1 VSKFLPSRLS
11 PDAVGD
17 RVSVRRR
24 LPGSG
29 AGALGDVIGDLLSLD
44 ADSLVIRRSDASLV
58 VVAAADVMAARV
70 VGPSPRAALELEA
83 VSGRSWPAPDD
94 AWLGRWWLR
103 GAAGFTARAN
113 AVRPLGDPGVSI
125 DEALAHVSAWYA
137 ERDLPPMVRSVKGNS
152 VDAELDRR
160 GWTSDFTTVM
170 QTATVAAARR
180 RLVGVPTEAVR
191 VASSPSAAW
200 IERYGRGAGPEA
212 LSVLTGPADV
222 GFASVEETD
231 SSTTA
236 PLAIGR
242 AVVELPWVGFS
253 AVEVDERSR
262 RQGHARSIM
271 SALIGWA
278 AERGAIRAWLEVM
291 ADNTGAL
298 ALYESL
304 GFTEHHRY
312 SYRQPS

>member
-1 VSKFLPSRLS
+1 MSEFLPGRLS
-11 PDAVGD
+11 PDAVGG

-24 LPGSG
+24 VPGSA
-29 AGALGDVIGDLLSLD
+29 AGALGDVIGDLVSLD

-83 VSGRSWPAPDD
+83 VSGRSWPAADD

-103 GAAGFTARAN
+103 GAAGFTAGAN

-137 ERDLPPMVRSVKGNS
+137 ERDLPPMVRSVKGSS

-160 GWTSDFTTVM
+160 GWTSDFKTVM
-170 QTATVAAARR
+170 QTATLASVRR

-191 VASSPSAAW
+191 LSASPSAAW
-200 IERYGRGAGPEA
+200 IERYGRGAGAEA
-212 LSVLTGPADV
+212 LSVLTGPTEV
-222 GFASVEETD
+222 GFASVEDFD
-231 SSTTA
+231 SSAA
-236 PLAIGR
+236 PFAIGR
-242 AVVELPWVGFS
+242 AVVEVPWVGFS

-262 RQGHARSIM
+262 RQGHARAVM
-271 SALIGWA
+271 SALVDWA
-278 AERGAIRAWLEVM
+278 AERGAIRVWLEVM